1 MSHHRYQPMPRLPEI
16 KLPPPTPQPRTGQ
29 LPSELLQSPVG
40 QYLADRAEW
49 SSFAACVER
58 FWAGDVDIELLR
70 QQLSSL
76 SLSMLPPRPPASPDV
91 GTVHL
96 LLASPVPVGSDM
108 YTYLSWAN
116 YQPLLGPLGPFLAG
130 HHSLSPDFWCI
141 TDDCVVH
148 VGPPTLSPDVPACSS
163 PATIFGGVLSFLR
176 TSEDLSIPKSTALRF
191 DDVVAVICLPGFV
204 LLPDDLKAKVAC
216 VLSALCPAQNAHS
229 LPSYVPMRSL
239 LRRHWP
245 CIDDPET
252 RLEALETSAPI
263 TADCHSVVPACPTA
277 PRPPIP
283 ATTSPPCASPT
294 PAPASPV
301 PDLDSAS
308 CGELLEYI
316 HTYELGVNATDPLS
330 YKQRQ
335 RLTRSIKNLSEEMY
349 ADSSH
354 VINELVQNA
363 DDNVYDAEP
372 ALAFVADSS
381 GVLIVNNERGF
392 NYKDVMAMCDIALST
407 KETTKN
413 RIGKFGIGFKSVF
426 QITHTPYIYSGRY
439 RFYFDSRHPSGLGY
453 ILPLLAPLNIEDV
466 LPNASLLQTA
476 RLSGVTPTTL
486 IWLPFK
492 AEPLGLLD
500 YMRSCPSLPLFLR
513 QLAHISV
520 CDIPSGEQL
529 VLSKKVASLL
539 NYAFVDISSTR
550 YVVIPSSESAVFA
563 FPFNPDTLLPI
574 SGDRTLFCHL
584 PIRSVG
590 LPFHLHASWDM
601 PSTREDVKSSVR
613 NRQILAAAAAD
624 APRVFEVLRDALLT
638 QCGDHASVGR
648 FLLACLPAPTH
659 SQGIFSGWTRLC
671 LASLTQAAIICDGTG
686 FVRPNE
692 AKYLPAELRAVK
704 ADVATLVQ
712 DHVCLVPVHLPSRS
726 LVELGIQ
733 PLRPEHLAPLLP
745 SSYSLLC
752 WWAGVAKG
760 PTNLSINY
768 VLSTCK
774 CLETLSG
781 ASVGPKDAIAST
793 DEFLLGDLWRERV
806 LHPNCVAE
814 LSPTLL
820 RDLRSAGLTVV
831 DSVQALAGLLH
842 HSRDVAQT
850 ADVLRMLF
858 MRWKAGATLPRST
871 AFPVDS
877 VISNEV
883 AYIIHGELPGLDGKL
898 LAEASPD
905 FGRFLQAATD
915 LRHVFDL
922 GFRVQLRR
930 KGAHREWVVLDRS
943 CESVLQKTFD
953 MCPSQ
958 YIASLLGSPENVA
971 VETPL
976 VWDLPPETRSGAAD
990 RAFDIAEGI
999 VPLGFL
1005 MHQEAVHAEVFFQG
1019 GPTAAYEGLVHEVAS
1034 HEFRDELSQ
1043 FFIHE
1048 YPWILTQSTNGV
1060 LWTSASQTVPSD
1072 DLCSE
1077 LFKREPKVLY
1087 REELASILP
1096 HVPASTVV
1104 TSALELLR
1112 AIPLWTEGLLAPEGQ
1127 SVRYPHYLALLSL
1140 LSEAEVQQ
1148 SLQLFSPVIVEGF
1161 LYRGD
1166 LRFTKLAAPMTTD
1179 RGSPN
1184 YSALWGL
1191 DYREWVDQDQINR
1204 WKLDRFHVRRGLE
1217 LLLAHA
1223 DAVPPSKFVRRVCR
1237 EYRASVASINVFDD
1251 WQSSIT
1257 TWLTANS
1264 RQGSLPCWSP
1274 VKAGRV
1280 EWEPEPAY
1288 HTLDCASKL
1297 MAESIDFDVP
1307 LVLPRSAE
1315 ASPTWAELLSRCTRP
1330 LSTVPRAVSH
1340 PMNSSWE
1347 SDAWHLAGGVQLL
1360 KLLHQVVGAESLSVD
1375 RLCLRPT
1382 EGSVRFKAV
1391 VGHRLSKSIST
1402 NACLDRSGL
1411 LVYSCPSQNK
1421 LTFEAAEELV
1431 RCAGGTQSLSHL
1443 LYSMW
1448 SRSLAGEDLGVG
1460 DVTLPERFAE
1470 FLATAKAQDAYH
1482 HPIVD
1487 LPSDDDTPL
1496 VAAPSAPQDSFKGL
1510 KALQVSPEQV
1520 AAKWLP
1526 NAKRGLERN
1535 SRVGYLGE
1543 QAVYSYLSGL
1553 FPDVEWYNQDDESGN
1568 PYDLTYMHE
1577 GSKVYVEVKS
1587 SSSFN
1592 KNFFEFS
1599 YREWEFAQLHGD
1611 RFVIFR
1617 VEGVLADGAPSLFQ
1631 VVNPYKQWQNGKLSM
1646 MVAVER

>member
-1 MSHHRYQPMPRLPEI
+1 MPRLPEI
-16 KLPPPTPQPRTGQ
+16 TLPPPPSQPRPGQ
-29 LPSELLQSPVG
+29 LPSELLQSPAG
-40 QYLADRAEW
+40 QYLADRVDW
-49 SSFAACVER
+49 PSFAACVER
-58 FWAGDVDIELLR
+58 FWAGEVDTELLR
-70 QQLSSL
+70 RQLSSL
-76 SLSMLPPRPPASPDV
+76 PLSMLPPRPPTSPDV
-91 GTVHL
+91 AKVHL
-96 LLASPVPVGSDM
+96 LLASPIPVGSDM

-116 YQPLLGPLGPFLAG
+116 YQPILGPLGPFLG
-130 HHSLSPDFWCI
+130 SHHSLSPDFWCI

-148 VGPPTLSPDVPACSS
+148 VGPPTLSPDVQARAS
-163 PATIFGGVLSFLR
+163 PSKILGRVLSFLR
-176 TSEDLSIPKSTALRF
+176 ISENLSIPKSTALHF
-191 DDVVAVICLPGFV
+191 DDVVGVICLPGFA
-204 LLPDDLKAKVAC
+204 LLPDDLKARVAS

-252 RLEALETSAPI
+252 RLEALETRAPLK
-263 TADCHSVVPACPTA
+263 ADCHSVVPACPAA
-277 PRPPIP
+277 PR
-283 ATTSPPCASPT
+283 SPPPLLLPPPSPSQSSSWS
-294 PAPASPV
+294 PAPASPP

-308 CGELLEYI
+308 CEELLEYI

-372 ALAFVADSS
+372 ALAFVADGN
-381 GVLIVNNERGF
+381 GVLVVNNERGF
-392 NYKDVMAMCDIALST
+392 NYKDVMALCDIALST

-426 QITHTPYIYSGRY
+426 QITYTPYIYSGRY
-439 RFYFDSRHPSGLGY
+439 RFHFDSRHPSGLGY
-453 ILPLLAPLNIEDV
+453 ILPLPAPLDIEDV
-466 LPNASLLQTA
+466 LPNARLLQAA
-476 RLSGVTPTTL
+476 RHSGVTPTTL
-486 IWLPFK
+486 MWLPFK

-500 YMRSCPSLPLFLR
+500 YVRSCPSLPLFLH
-513 QLAHISV
+513 QLAHIAV
-520 CDIPSGEQL
+520 FDIPSGEQL
-529 VLSKKVASLL
+529 VLSKKVASV
-539 NYAFVDISSTR
+539 ADHSFVDISSSR
-550 YVVIPSSESAVFA
+550 YVVIPSRETAVFA
-563 FPFNPDTLLPI
+563 FPFDPDTLLPGL
-574 SGDRTLFCHL
+574 GDRALFCHL
-584 PIRSVG
+584 PVRSVG

-601 PSTREDVKSSVR
+601 PSTREDVKSSER
-613 NRQILAAAAAD
+613 NRQILTAVAAD
-624 APRVFEVLRDALLT
+624 ATRVFEVLRDALLN
-638 QCGDHASVGR
+638 QCGNHASVSR

-659 SQGIFSGWTRLC
+659 SQGIFSGWTSMC

-686 FVRPNE
+686 FARPNE
-692 AKYLPAELRAVK
+692 AKYLPAELQAVK
-704 ADVATLVQ
+704 TDVAALVQ

-760 PTNLSINY
+760 PTKVSVNH

-781 ASVGPKDAIAST
+781 ESIGPEYAIVST
-793 DEFLLGDLWRERV
+793 DDFPMGDLWRGRV

-820 RDLRSAGLTVV
+820 RDLRTAGLTVV
-831 DSVQALAGLLH
+831 DTVQALAGLLH
-842 HSRDVAQT
+842 HTQHVTQT
-850 ADVLRMLF
+850 ADVLWMLF
-858 MRWKAGATLPRST
+858 VRWKAGMPIPRST
-871 AFPVDS
+871 AFSVDG

-883 AYIIHGELPGLDGKL
+883 VYIIHGDLPGLDRKL
-898 LAEASPD
+898 IGEASTD

-930 KGAHREWVVLDRS
+930 QGAYREWIMLDRT
-943 CESVLQKTFD
+943 CESVLQATFQ

-958 YIASLLGSPENVA
+958 YISSLLGSSESAAVA
-971 VETPL
+971 SPL
-976 VWDLPPETRSGAAD
+976 VWDLPPGTRSDNAD
-990 RAFDIAEGI
+990 RAFDIAEGV

-1005 MHQEAVHAEVFFQG
+1005 MHQEAVHAEVFFNG
-1019 GPTAAYEGLVHEVAS
+1019 GPTAAYEGLVKDVAA
-1034 HEFRDELSQ
+1034 HEFRDELSR

-1048 YPWILTQSTNGV
+1048 YPWILTKGTNGI
-1060 LWTSASQTVPSD
+1060 LWTSASQIVPLD

-1087 REELASILP
+1087 REELAELLP
-1096 HVPASTVV
+1096 RAPAATVV
-1104 TSALELLR
+1104 TAALELLQ
-1112 AIPLWTEGLLAPEGQ
+1112 AIPLWTEGLLAPEAQ

-1140 LSEAEVQQ
+1140 LTEVEVQQ

-1166 LRFTKLAAPMTTD
+1166 FRFTKLAAPMTND

-1184 YSALWGL
+1184 YSAIWGL
-1191 DYREWVDQDQINR
+1191 DYREWVDQDQIKR
-1204 WKLDRFHVRRGLE
+1204 WKLDRSHVRKGLE

-1223 DAVPPSKFVRRVCR
+1223 ETVPHVKFVRRVCR
-1237 EYRASVASINVFDD
+1237 EYRSRVANTNVFDD

-1257 TWLTANS
+1257 TWLTANP

-1280 EWEPEPAY
+1280 VWDPEPAY
-1288 HTLDCASKL
+1288 HTLDKASQL

-1307 LVLPRSAE
+1307 LVLPRSAV
-1315 ASPTWAELLSRCTRP
+1315 ASPAWAELLSCCTRP
-1330 LSTVPRAVSH
+1330 ISTAPRAVSH
-1340 PMNSSWE
+1340 PINSSWQ
-1347 SDAWHLAGGVQLL
+1347 SDTWHVAGGVKLL
-1360 KLLHQVVGAESLSVD
+1360 KLLHLVVGAENLSVD

-1382 EGSVRFKAV
+1382 EGSVRFKAMI
-1391 VGHRLSKSIST
+1391 GHRLSKSIST
-1402 NACLDRSGL
+1402 NACLDQSGL

-1431 RCAGGTQSLSHL
+1431 RCAGGAQPLSHL

-1470 FLATAKAQDAYH
+1470 FLATVEGQETYH
-1482 HPIVD
+1482 HPVVD
-1487 LPSDDDTPL
+1487 LPSDDYTQL
-1496 VAAPSAPQDSFKGL
+1496 VAAPSANQDSFKGL
-1510 KALQVSPEQV
+1510 KALRVSPEQV

-1526 NAKRGLERN
+1526 QAKQALERN

-1553 FPDVEWYNQDDESGN
+1553 FSGVEWYNQDEESGN

-1577 GSKVYVEVKS
+1577 GAKVYVEVKS